1 MYYMYY
7 IKRVIKSTLETKY
20 SFSFLFL
27 LLLFSDQSTRKKA
40 ENCSWLLITLFCLL
54 LENPPFQQM
63 ALQAPACE
71 NSAKSQQY
79 RSLIINQ
86 LLRLNILRNFTQTT
100 IIFHRIL
107 GEVCSDFKIDHGIM
121 DQILL
126 QLCVQFVINSME
138 NKKKMFNYGD

>member
-63 ALQAPACE
+63 AL
-71 NSAKSQQY
+71 
-79 RSLIINQ
+79 
-86 LLRLNILRNFTQTT
+86 
-100 IIFHRIL
+100 
-107 GEVCSDFKIDHGIM
+107 
-121 DQILL
+121 
-126 QLCVQFVINSME
+126 
-138 NKKKMFNYGD
+138 